1 MDLSTKTVFISRDV
15 HFHENI
21 FPFATDVKDFSDPFF
36 TEVDASASSTN
47 MDTFVTPVSIPD
59 TQSDSFGACN
69 PLNQPS
75 SSLSTP
81 SDSPNHSSFPSNP
94 SDLLKTY
101 VSTPTI
107 SNADPPPTKKSTR
120 THKAPT
126 YLQDYACNSATM
138 SPTSIASHASGS
150 PYDIAECLTYSHL
163 ELEYHSYLMAV
174 SHSHQAP

>member
-59 TQSDSFGACN
+59 TQSDSSGACN

-81 SDSPNHSSFPSNP
+81 LDSLTILVF
-94 SDLLKTY
+94 LLTLLIYLKHMFLLPLSQMQILHQPRSPPELTKPQHTY
-101 VSTPTI
+101 KIMLAIQLPCHHPQFLLMPQAHHMT
-107 SNADPPPTKKSTR
+107 
-120 THKAPT
+120 
-126 YLQDYACNSATM
+126 LQSA
-138 SPTSIASHASGS
+138 
-150 PYDIAECLTYSHL
+150 
-163 ELEYHSYLMAV
+163 
-174 SHSHQAP
+174 